1 MKSSKEDVLFKRVTV
16 TKEILNLYGFE
27 YSRNNK
33 LTIDFLLVK
42 NNWLYVFELK
52 KGKELDAVKSNGEVE
67 KLVMLKEFFNKTTNL
82 ITMSNLVLWS
92 CDNILDASI
101 KVTNSNN
108 FILLGKNFS
117 SILRIDYDKINNI
130 LLNSS
135 SNNEDFFFEKI
146 NELILKRNQSKYET
160 TL

>member
-1 MKSSKEDVLFKRVTV
+1 
-16 TKEILNLYGFE
+16 
-27 YSRNNK
+27 
-33 LTIDFLLVK
+33 
-42 NNWLYVFELK
+42 
-52 KGKELDAVKSNGEVE
+52 
-67 KLVMLKEFFNKTTNL
+67 
-82 ITMSNLVLWS
+82 MSNLVLWS